1 MAKTTTKELYSKC
14 IILGS
19 GTDKIILED
28 STIFTLLHLT
38 VNDLKWDVT
47 SASIKKLDLEFPST
61 NYFDIPL
68 EWFNT
73 SNLMFEQNELLENL
87 DELISIDSD
96 FGLFYFNLCSLHKR
110 RVKYQNILSA
120 QPRPTMEQ
128 VGPRGLL
135 EFGLNNTE
143 LLSNWMIWRKW
154 IFDIDNRSGQ
164 ETGYL
169 FEPILAS
176 CLGGVSISSS
186 KSPVKRVDSD
196 GKPTKGGRQ
205 IDCYVASENRAY
217 EFKLR
222 VTIAASGQGRF
233 AEELSFPKEA
243 QIAGILPILLVLD
256 STPSN
261 RLTELAKAFTD
272 AGGESYIGE
281 DAWNHM
287 EEKSGD
293 IIAVFIEKY
302 IKQPLLTIA
311 ENEPEVLENIQLSWN
326 NGVIT
331 ISTEND
337 EYVIKRT

>member
-1 MAKTTTKELYSKC
+1 MNHMKEYKRVPY
-14 IILGS
+14 IGN
-19 GTDKIILED
+19 K
-28 STIFTLLHLT
+28 
-38 VNDLKWDVT
+38 
-47 SASIKKLDLEFPST
+47 
-61 NYFDIPL
+61 
-68 EWFNT
+68 
-73 SNLMFEQNELLENL
+73 LLENL
-87 DELISIDSD
+87 DELITIDSD

-128 VGPRGLL
+128 IGPRGLL
-135 EFGLNNTE
+135 EFGLNNPV

-176 CLGGVSISSS
+176 CLGGVSVSSS

-205 IDCYVASENRAY
+205 VDCYVASENRAY

-233 AEELSFPKEA
+233 AEELSFPKETE
-243 QIAGILPILLVLD
+243 IAGIIPILLVLD

-261 RLTELAKAFTD
+261 RLTELSQAFTD

-287 EEKSGD
+287 EEQSGD
-293 IIAVFIEKY
+293 IIAIFIEKY
-302 IKQPLLTIA
+302 IKQPLLSIA
-311 ENEPEVLENIQLSWN
+311 ENEPKILENIQLSWN
-326 NGVIT
+326 NGTIT
-331 ISTEND
+331 VSSENE
-337 EYVIKRT
+337 EYIINRT

>member
-14 IILGS
+14 LFLGS
-19 GTDKIILED
+19 GVDKIILED
-28 STIFTLLHLT
+28 SVIFTLLHLT
-38 VNDLKWDVT
+38 INDLDWDLSKV
-47 SASIKKLDLEFPST
+47 SIKDLDVEFPST

-68 EWFNT
+68 EWFKT
-73 SNLMFEQNELLENL
+73 SKIVFEKNELLENL

-110 RVKYQNILSA
+110 RVKYQIILSA

-128 VGPRGLL
+128 IGPRGLL
-135 EFGLNNTE
+135 EYGLNNQV

-196 GKPTKGGRQ
+196 GNPTKGGRQ
-205 IDCYVASENRAY
+205 VDCYVASENRAY

-233 AEELSFPKEA
+233 AEELSFPRET
-243 QIAGILPILLVLD
+243 QIAGIIPILLVLD
-256 STPSN
+256 STPST
-261 RLTELAKAFTD
+261 RLTELSQAFTD

-287 EEKSGD
+287 EEQSCD
-293 IIAVFIEKY
+293 IIAIFIEKY
-302 IKQPLLTIA
+302 IKVPLLSIA
-311 ENEPEVLENIQLSWN
+311 ENEPEILENIQLSWN
-326 NGVIT
+326 NGTIT
-331 ISTEND
+331 VSTENE